1 MISLQRIQELGG
13 QELSILTAEWVMG
26 WEEDGALWRDSNGDP
41 VRKISDW
48 HPVVD
53 LNAVQEM
60 EQKMT
65 KEEQDLYL
73 HHVENFLRREEDM
86 SLFQLATAPAKI
98 RARAALA
105 AFLHKTPVAP

>member
-26 WEEDGALWRDSNGDP
+26 WEEDGSLWRDSNGDP

-48 HPVVD
+48 HPAVD

-65 KEEQDLYL
+65 KEEQALYL
-73 HHVENFLRREEDM
+73 RHLENFLQQEEDT
-86 SLFQLATAPAKI
+86 SVFQLATAPAKI
-98 RARAALA
+98 RARAVLA
-105 AFLHKTPVAP
+105 TFLQKRPPNP